1 MNFLQNRENVLDK
14 SQKHNVNLECVVLA
28 KYLDTS
34 RLVIYPPVFCFTSH
48 SWDSCILFVHWKK
61 NAKNN
66 MSLQHFRL
74 CVDTASCP
82 RTLTSR
88 NGTVTCDCTW
98 IIPLLVD
105 TALYRSDL
113 FFPQLPQCLCIHIQ
127 RTYWH
132 TNGIPY
138 KNNAFI
144 KFPEF
149 LDMEPFLYE
158 PLEQHSRQ
166 NGTERKFFPTTAG
179 NGDLNGYLDE
189 LVGSFAAAGNK
200 RWAWNV
206 FVVTTAF
213 TGA

>member
-1 MNFLQNRENVLDK
+1 
-14 SQKHNVNLECVVLA
+14 
-28 KYLDTS
+28 
-34 RLVIYPPVFCFTSH
+34 
-48 SWDSCILFVHWKK
+48 
-61 NAKNN
+61 

-189 LVGSFAAAGNK
+189 LVGSFVGAGNK

-206 FVVTTAF
+206 FVVTTAI
-213 TGA
+213 TEA

>member
-1 MNFLQNRENVLDK
+1 M
-14 SQKHNVNLECVVLA
+14 LA
-28 KYLDTS
+28 KYLEIS
-34 RLVIYPPVFCFTSH
+34 RLVIYLPVFCFTSH
-48 SWDSCILFVHWKK
+48 SWDSCILFVQWKK

-74 CVDTASCP
+74 CRDTASYP
-82 RTLTSR
+82 RTLTSC
-88 NGTVTCDCTW
+88 NGTVTCNCIW

-105 TALYRSDL
+105 TALYWSDL

-166 NGTERKFFPTTAG
+166 NGTERRFFSPTAG

-189 LVGSFAAAGNK
+189 LVGSFVAAGNK

-206 FVVTTAF
+206 FVVTTAI
-213 TGA
+213 TEA